1 MIWVIQQAHACFTQR
16 QGQKTLV
23 VQAFEVGHPQI
34 QTVTG
39 QLLKNLLGAQRA
51 EFEVQVRVVLVQ
63 ALQQGQRIE
72 ARQRHHAQAQV
83 TDQVAATGGSFS
95 MQAIVSR
102 NHRTCPGQHPLA
114 LGGEAFEALATVDQ
128 GQVQL
133 LLQVAQAH
141 GQGRL
146 GYMAAGGGL
155 AEVAGFIQGDEEFE
169 LFDVHRRSLAQSRR
183 SILTCPRLQAPRFI
197 TKESGMSIFS
207 FIKEAGEKII
217 DLLTPGNAN
226 ASEQLQKHVEAV
238 GLGNP
243 NIKASVEGDKV
254 TVTGE
259 VASQEEKEKILL
271 ALGNIAGVAEVDD
284 QITVTGPVMAAARFV
299 VVKKGDTLSAISLAV
314 YGNANLYN
322 KIFEANKPMLK
333 HPDKIYPGQSL
344 RIPE

>member
-1 MIWVIQQAHACFTQR
+1 
-16 QGQKTLV
+16 
-23 VQAFEVGHPQI
+23 
-34 QTVTG
+34 
-39 QLLKNLLGAQRA
+39 
-51 EFEVQVRVVLVQ
+51 
-63 ALQQGQRIE
+63 
-72 ARQRHHAQAQV
+72 
-83 TDQVAATGGSFS
+83 
-95 MQAIVSR
+95 
-102 NHRTCPGQHPLA
+102 
-114 LGGEAFEALATVDQ
+114 
-128 GQVQL
+128 
-133 LLQVAQAH
+133 
-141 GQGRL
+141 
-146 GYMAAGGGL
+146 
-155 AEVAGFIQGDEEFE
+155 
-169 LFDVHRRSLAQSRR
+169 
-183 SILTCPRLQAPRFI
+183 
-197 TKESGMSIFS
+197 MSIFS

-243 NIKASVEGDKV
+243 NIKATVEGDKV